1 MQKCTGKCLILLLYW
16 QMCWY
21 DLSQIAAPP
30 LLSAVTDSQALSSIF
45 STFALAENIANALE
59 AI

>member
-1 MQKCTGKCLILLLYW
+1 MWTRKYKILLLYW
-16 QMCWY
+16 KMCWY

-45 STFALAENIANALE
+45 STFALAENEANALE